1 MDGVSDVVSA
11 MLMRVLV
18 HALEGWRNL
27 DAPGTQALLAC
38 LVELQ
43 DALLLD
49 GDPSIAMYVE
59 TLHLHAVV
67 PQAGTFPCPFIQLAT
82 PTAMQGSILTLDRL
96 CAHVLQMRRSVLAS
110 EPHTLDAHVVDAMA
124 TALIDMVWSGRAF
137 GQFVQR
143 GLVVD
148 GVMTCDRGAMAV
160 IKQACDELRIVP
172 FVLVASLSHGALL
185 APLFEQYCN
194 TVLLPGHDIRAPI
207 TPSALR
213 GARGAGGL
221 PEHVQYADIRR
232 GFLEWL
238 AGRGAPHLLA
248 LLEAFV
254 PSLSHPMLHGNYAR

>member
-1 MDGVSDVVSA
+1 
-11 MLMRVLV
+11 
-18 HALEGWRNL
+18 
-27 DAPGTQALLAC
+27 
-38 LVELQ
+38 
-43 DALLLD
+43 
-49 GDPSIAMYVE
+49 
-59 TLHLHAVV
+59 
-67 PQAGTFPCPFIQLAT
+67 
-82 PTAMQGSILTLDRL
+82 
-96 CAHVLQMRRSVLAS
+96 
-110 EPHTLDAHVVDAMA
+110 
-124 TALIDMVWSGRAF
+124 
-137 GQFVQR
+137 
-143 GLVVD
+143 
-148 GVMTCDRGAMAV
+148 MTCDRGAMAV

-185 APLFEQYCN
+185 APLFEQHCN

-207 TPSALR
+207 IPSALR